1 MRGGRDLK
9 ALVTGGAGFIGS
21 SLCEALVRDDWEV
34 VVIDNMRVGSRKNLS
49 GLEASKSAGR
59 VRVVVGD
66 CNDVDE
72 LERLLSGCDV
82 VFHLA
87 ANPEVR
93 MELNNPTECFRQN
106 VQGTY
111 GVLEAFSRTSVK
123 TIVFTSTSAVYG
135 DAVVRPT
142 PENYSPMVPI
152 SLYAGSKLASEA
164 MISSYCH
171 TYNKHGIVLR
181 LANILGPRSTHGVVV
196 DFVSRLRKNPR
207 ELQILGDG
215 QQTKSY
221 THIDDCIT
229 SILVALNASK
239 SRYDVYNVGS
249 EDQISATEIAKITAD
264 AMELKNTMFKY
275 HGGLSDG
282 RGWVGDVKNM
292 LLDVSKL
299 KAAGWAPHYNSRES
313 VRLTV
318 KALQSGQC

>member
-1 MRGGRDLK
+1 MR

-21 SLCEALVRDDWEV
+21 SLCEALVREQWD
-34 VVIDNMRVGSRKNLS
+34 VIAFDNMRVGSQKNLS
-49 GLEASKSAGR
+49 SIEQSGSAARIR
-59 VRVVVGD
+59 VAVGD
-66 CNDVDE
+66 CNDLNE
-72 LERLLSGCDV
+72 LARHMSGCDV

-93 MELNNPTECFRQN
+93 MELNDPTECFRQN
-106 VQGTY
+106 IQGTY
-111 GVLEAFSRTSVK
+111 SVLEAFAKTSPK
-123 TIVFTSTSAVYG
+123 TIIFTSTSAVYG
-135 DAVVRPT
+135 DAIIRPT
-142 PENYSPMVPI
+142 PEDYSPVIPI

-164 MISSYCH
+164 MISAYCH
-171 TYNKHGIVLR
+171 TYGKHGIVLR

-221 THIDDCIT
+221 THIDDCVS
-229 SILVALNASK
+229 SILTAFKVSK
-239 SRYDVYNVGS
+239 STYDVYNVGS
-249 EDQISATEIAKITAD
+249 EDQISTTQIAKITVD
-264 AMELKNTMFKY
+264 AMGLKDTMFKY

-292 LLDVSKL
+292 LLDISKL
-299 KAAGWAPHYNSRES
+299 KAAGWIPNHDSRES

-318 KALQSGQC
+318 TSLESGRR

>member
-1 MRGGRDLK
+1 M
-9 ALVTGGAGFIGS
+9 
-21 SLCEALVRDDWEV
+21 
-34 VVIDNMRVGSRKNLS
+34 
-49 GLEASKSAGR
+49 
-59 VRVVVGD
+59 
-66 CNDVDE
+66 
-72 LERLLSGCDV
+72 SGCDV

-111 GVLEAFSRTSVK
+111 SVLEAFAK
-123 TIVFTSTSAVYG
+123 TDAEKIVFTSTSAVYG
-135 DAVVRPT
+135 DAIIRPT
-142 PENYSPMVPI
+142 PEDYSPMIPI

-164 MISSYCH
+164 MISAYCH
-171 TYNKHGIVLR
+171 TYGKHGIILR

-196 DFVSRLRKNPR
+196 DFVSRLRRNPR

-229 SILVALNASK
+229 SILVALKASK

-249 EDQISATEIAKITAD
+249 ENQISATEIAKITAD
-264 AMELKNTMFKY
+264 AMGLKNTMFKY
-275 HGGLSDG
+275 LGGLSDG

-299 KAAGWAPHYNSRES
+299 KAEGWTPHYDSRES
-313 VRLTV
+313 VKLTV
-318 KALQSGQC
+318 KALQSGER